1 MEELKLTEQE
11 LINAVCSYVADQH
24 YAYPENVMAV
34 LTYDDGIGYGADV
47 ELNGRDLEPL
57 TEPKLIQA
65 IRKYLEE
72 QYSIDP
78 FAVSIRLEIEDV
90 EGMVA
95 YVD

>member
-1 MEELKLTEQE
+1 METLKLSEQD
-11 LINAVCSYVADQH
+11 LINAVCMYVADQH

-34 LTYDDGIGYGADV
+34 LTYDDDTGYGADV

-65 IRKYLEE
+65 IRQYLEE
-72 QYSIDP
+72 AYSIDP
-78 FAVSIRLEIEDV
+78 FAVSIRLEIEDQD
-90 EGMVA
+90 GMVA